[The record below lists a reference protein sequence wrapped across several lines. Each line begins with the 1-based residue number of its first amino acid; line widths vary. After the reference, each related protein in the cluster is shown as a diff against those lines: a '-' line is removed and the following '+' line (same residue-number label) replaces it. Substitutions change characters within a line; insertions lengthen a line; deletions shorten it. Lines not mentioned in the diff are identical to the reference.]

1 MLPSQFKRMQ
11 KEKQNKPLP
20 LRKISNNFLFNAVE
34 NSNPHTL
41 KTMFY
46 LASILRD
53 LDLKNKDDEELVEFY
68 IDREKME
75 QYTMIDI
82 VSIRKSLKTM
92 QKTSISFVNDVE
104 KIETNINLLPLYEV
118 IYNKNQIRL
127 KLFVKVAKMLIDV
140 ETNYSYL
147 NTKQFMKLDSKHS
160 IRMLGLLNKIDGYDR
175 PTDKEY
181 KLKKIKDNLD
191 LIRDYPDY
199 AKTEKLEEQNRELS
213 REQLPKVIELT
224 LEDLKESLKT
234 RQENKEAVTNL
245 QTTSASEAI
254 SQVQDKQQNLDQE
267 NKTEPTK
274 GEEDSPETTTKVE
287 DSVNDP
293 QEWFKQRIAEVGLA
307 KASREY
313 KIKFSILDKDSSNAV
328 VVEKEFTLN
337 GMKYFKDR
345 LEYAIKTAK

>member
-1 MLPSQFKRMQ
+1 M
-11 KEKQNKPLP
+11 
-20 LRKISNNFLFNAVE
+20 
-34 NSNPHTL
+34 
-41 KTMFY
+41 
-46 LASILRD
+46 
-53 LDLKNKDDEELVEFY
+53 EFY

-118 IYNKNQIRL
+118 LYNKNQIRL

-199 AKTEKLEEQNRELS
+199 AKNEKLEEQNRELS

-224 LEDLKESLKT
+224 LEDLNSFFGTDYKRWGEFERRVLKPSMEELESKSPLFFWYDAYFQSIGKGRPKFEYVRIYPKLQNGVQT
-234 RQENKEAVTNL
+234 RL
-245 QTTSASEAI
+245 
-254 SQVQDKQQNLDQE
+254 
-267 NKTEPTK
+267 
-274 GEEDSPETTTKVE
+274 
-287 DSVNDP
+287 
-293 QEWFKQRIAEVGLA
+293 
-307 KASREY
+307 
-313 KIKFSILDKDSSNAV
+313 SN
-328 VVEKEFTLN
+328 FL
-337 GMKYFKDR
+337 
-345 LEYAIKTAK
+345 

>member
-53 LDLKNKDDEELVEFY
+53 LDLKNKDDEELVEFF

-92 QKTSISFVNDVE
+92 QKTSISFVNEIE
-104 KIETNINLLPLYEV
+104 KLETNINLLPLYEV

-224 LEDLKESLKT
+224 LEDLNSFLEQITKDGMTLK
-234 RQENKEAVTNL
+234 QE
-245 QTTSASEAI
+245 
-254 SQVQDKQQNLDQE
+254 
-267 NKTEPTK
+267 
-274 GEEDSPETTTKVE
+274 
-287 DSVNDP
+287 
-293 QEWFKQRIAEVGLA
+293 F
-307 KASREY
+307 
-313 KIKFSILDKDSSNAV
+313 
-328 VVEKEFTLN
+328 
-337 GMKYFKDR
+337 
-345 LEYAIKTAK
+345 

>member
-1 MLPSQFKRMQ
+1 MMMINIHKFTQGDFKMLPSQFKRMQ

-53 LDLKNKDDEELVEFY
+53 LDLKNKDDEELVEFF

-92 QKTSISFVNDVE
+92 QKTSISFVNEIE
-104 KIETNINLLPLYEV
+104 KLETNINLLPLYEV

-224 LEDLKESLKT
+224 LEDLNSFFGTDYKRWNDFETRVLKPSMEELESKSPLFFWYDASFQSMGQGRPKFKNVRIYPKLQNGVQT
-234 RQENKEAVTNL
+234 RL
-245 QTTSASEAI
+245 
-254 SQVQDKQQNLDQE
+254 
-267 NKTEPTK
+267 
-274 GEEDSPETTTKVE
+274 
-287 DSVNDP
+287 
-293 QEWFKQRIAEVGLA
+293 
-307 KASREY
+307 
-313 KIKFSILDKDSSNAV
+313 SN
-328 VVEKEFTLN
+328 FL
-337 GMKYFKDR
+337 
-345 LEYAIKTAK
+345 

>member
-1 MLPSQFKRMQ
+1 MYINIHKKGNIMLPSQFKRMQ

-118 IYNKNQIRL
+118 LYNKNQIRL

-160 IRMLGLLNKIDGYDR
+160 IRMLGLLN
-175 PTDKEY
+175 
-181 KLKKIKDNLD
+181 
-191 LIRDYPDY
+191 
-199 AKTEKLEEQNRELS
+199 
-213 REQLPKVIELT
+213 
-224 LEDLKESLKT
+224 
-234 RQENKEAVTNL
+234 
-245 QTTSASEAI
+245 
-254 SQVQDKQQNLDQE
+254 
-267 NKTEPTK
+267 
-274 GEEDSPETTTKVE
+274 
-287 DSVNDP
+287 
-293 QEWFKQRIAEVGLA
+293 
-307 KASREY
+307 
-313 KIKFSILDKDSSNAV
+313 
-328 VVEKEFTLN
+328 
-337 GMKYFKDR
+337 
-345 LEYAIKTAK
+345 

>member
-53 LDLKNKDDEELVEFY
+53 LELKNKDDEELVEFY

-118 IYNKNQIRL
+118 LYNKNQIRL

-160 IRMLGLLNKIDGYDR
+160 IRMLGLLNKIDGYDC
-175 PTDKEY
+175 
-181 KLKKIKDNLD
+181 KIKKENIEAQIQKNLEPIQSG
-191 LIRDYPDY
+191 LITD
-199 AKTEKLEEQNRELS
+199 EKQKQAIYRKNRELKTKDI
-213 REQLPKVIELT
+213 PKVKEMDLDDLNEFFGTSYTKWYDIERKVLKPAQEE
-224 LEDLKESLKT
+224 LESKSPLYFWYDVNYES
-234 RQENKEAVTNL
+234 
-245 QTTSASEAI
+245 
-254 SQVQDKQQNLDQE
+254 
-267 NKTEPTK
+267 
-274 GEEDSPETTTKVE
+274 
-287 DSVNDP
+287 
-293 QEWFKQRIAEVGLA
+293 VGVG
-307 KASREY
+307 RP
-313 KIKFSILDKDSSNAV
+313 KFSSVRIYPKLQSGV
-328 VVEKEFTLN
+328 QT
-337 GMKYFKDR
+337 R
-345 LEYAIKTAK
+345 LASFI

>member
-1 MLPSQFKRMQ
+1 
-11 KEKQNKPLP
+11 
-20 LRKISNNFLFNAVE
+20 
-34 NSNPHTL
+34 
-41 KTMFY
+41 MFY

-118 IYNKNQIRL
+118 LYNKNQIRL

-199 AKTEKLEEQNRELS
+199 AKNEKLEEQNRELS

-224 LEDLKESLKT
+224 LEDLNSFFGTDYKRWGEFERRVLKPSMEELESKSPLFFWYDAYFQSTGKGRPKFEYVRIYPKLQNGVQT
-234 RQENKEAVTNL
+234 RL
-245 QTTSASEAI
+245 
-254 SQVQDKQQNLDQE
+254 
-267 NKTEPTK
+267 
-274 GEEDSPETTTKVE
+274 
-287 DSVNDP
+287 
-293 QEWFKQRIAEVGLA
+293 
-307 KASREY
+307 
-313 KIKFSILDKDSSNAV
+313 SN
-328 VVEKEFTLN
+328 FL
-337 GMKYFKDR
+337 
-345 LEYAIKTAK
+345 

>member
-53 LDLKNKDDEELVEFY
+53 LELKNKDDEELVEFY

-118 IYNKNQIRL
+118 LYNKNQIRL

-160 IRMLGLLNKIDGYDR
+160 IRMLGLLNKIDDYDC
-175 PTDKEY
+175 
-181 KLKKIKDNLD
+181 KIKKENIEAQIQKNLEPIQSG
-191 LIRDYPDY
+191 LITD
-199 AKTEKLEEQNRELS
+199 EKQKQAIYKKNRELKTKDI
-213 REQLPKVIELT
+213 PKVKEMDLDDLNEFFGTSYTKWAELERKILKPAQEE
-224 LEDLKESLKT
+224 LESKSPLYFWYDVKYESVGVGRPKFASVRIYPKLQSGVQT
-234 RQENKEAVTNL
+234 RL
-245 QTTSASEAI
+245 ASFI
-254 SQVQDKQQNLDQE
+254 
-267 NKTEPTK
+267 
-274 GEEDSPETTTKVE
+274 
-287 DSVNDP
+287 
-293 QEWFKQRIAEVGLA
+293 
-307 KASREY
+307 
-313 KIKFSILDKDSSNAV
+313 
-328 VVEKEFTLN
+328 
-337 GMKYFKDR
+337 
-345 LEYAIKTAK
+345 